1 MMIKIERASPP
12 EDTGLD
18 KKRKK
23 ELRRIREL
31 AESGELKSKDFKAL
45 WSEAKVKK
53 FLYESQYGKCC
64 YCERWR
70 DKIEVDV
77 EHFRP
82 KAEVEEA
89 EDHPQGNAQ
98 KDLQRARARPRELA
112 GERHPGYWWL
122 AYSWENLL
130 IACKTCNQKYKKSK
144 FPLKHGS
151 ERAYG
156 ENSDLGKEDPILI
169 NPLEEDPE
177 EFIEYD
183 LSAKLMAKA
192 VGKCERG
199 RRMVADELTGIN
211 DKKVMEERAHMY
223 KWGYRIC
230 CAHLKNKQDS
240 KLRSMGSESLRT
252 YISRR
257 SEFSGFA
264 RFYFR
269 KKGFI

>member
-12 EDTGLD
+12 EDTELD

-23 ELRRIREL
+23 ELRKIRKL
-31 AESGELKSKDFKAL
+31 IESGELKSNDFRSL
-45 WSEAKVKK
+45 WSDAKVKK
-53 FLYESQYGKCC
+53 FLYESQHGKCC
-64 YCERWR
+64 YCERTR

-89 EDHPQGNAQ
+89 EDHP
-98 KDLQRARARPRELA
+98 
-112 GERHPGYWWL
+112 GYWWL

-130 IACKTCNQKYKKSK
+130 IACKKCNQKYKKSK

-151 ERAYG
+151 ERAYE
-156 ENSDLGKEDPILI
+156 ENSDLGKEEPILI

-183 LSAKLMAKA
+183 LSAKFMAKA

-199 RRMVADELTGIN
+199 RRMIADELTGIN
-211 DKKVMEERAHMY
+211 DEKVMEERAQMY
-223 KWGYRIC
+223 KEYRIC
-230 CAHLKNKQDS
+230 AYLKNNGNSEQ
-240 KLRSMGSESLRT
+240 RSMGSESLCT
-252 YISRR
+252 YISLC

-269 KKGFI
+269 KKGLI